1 MTSSSDLFVPIK
13 FTTSIQLKPSEL
25 GSNIQDI
32 IYKKLQNNL
41 EGMCSKHGYIKK
53 NSIKIIKRSIGH
65 LKIPHFNGNIA
76 YDLQCVADICNPPKG
91 AIIHCKVKAKNSL
104 GVRAEAFYDDVP
116 ILQVIIPK
124 ISAGI
129 QSEINIDV
137 LKIGDD
143 VIVEVCGK
151 KFLLFDK
158 SIDIIGKALKDKSND
173 QTIPIS
179 EIEHIE
185 DFDENADDNEIDNV
199 IDISLDLEKIG
210 GNPAVTVEDDDG
222 DDEFMDDGLDEEEG
236 GITDDEEE
244 EEEVESEVDD
254 LDSIGDEVDSLPGGA
269 DSDGGG
275 YDDFE

>member
-13 FTTSIQLKPSEL
+13 FTTSVQLKPSEL

-32 IYKKLQNNL
+32 IYKKLQTNL
-41 EGMCSKHGYIKK
+41 ESMCSKHGYIKK

-91 AIIHCKVKAKNSL
+91 AIILCKVKARNSL

-129 QSEINIDV
+129 QSEINIDT

-143 VIVEVCGK
+143 VTVEVCGK

-158 SIDIIGKALKDKSND
+158 SIDIIGKALKDKSKD

-185 DFDENADDNEIDNV
+185 DFDENVEENEIDNV
-199 IDISLDLEKIG
+199 VDLSLDLDKIG

-222 DDEFMDDGLDEEEG
+222 DDEFMDDALDEEEG
-236 GITDDEEE
+236 GITDEEDDTDEE
-244 EEEVESEVDD
+244 ESEVDD
-254 LDSIGDEVDSLPGGA
+254 LETIPDDIESVPDGVE
-269 DSDGGG
+269 SDTGG